1 MATYTNLDNEIFY
14 NGALQGYTTA
24 LMPFSAFSTDFSP
37 AAAQKGNNV
46 LVPLVGSLTATTFG
60 GSYAICGGTMSV
72 ITVAINRHKHVP
84 IGQDDL
90 TAHSSTF
97 ARLEEFGFQQG
108 MALGLAVIQ
117 DVWSLLTTANF
128 GLATAVSVAD
138 FGLAQIR
145 RGRYLLND
153 ANAPLTPRSLV
164 LDLDPYDNLLGIS
177 NFLQAQL
184 AGDAMA
190 LRQGRTGQIFG
201 MGTFETNALPGTG
214 SVMGFAAHASAIA
227 IAMRYLAPQD
237 GHKYDDARALTD
249 PDTGATIGVRA
260 HYDENTGTK
269 YLNLEANY
277 GYSVGIS
284 NGARVYKRL
293 D

>member
-1 MATYTNLDNEIFY
+1 MATYTNLDNEIF
-14 NGALQGYTTA
+14 AQSVLQGYVAA

-37 AAAQKGNNV
+37 DAAQKGNNV
-46 LVPLVGSLTATTFG
+46 LVPLVASLTATTFG
-60 GSYAICGGTMSV
+60 GSYAVCGGSMSV
-72 ITVAINRHKHVP
+72 ITVAINKHKIVHL
-84 IGQDDL
+84 GQDDL
-90 TAHSSTF
+90 TAHSSSY
-97 ARLEEFGFQQG
+97 ARLEEFGYQQG
-108 MALGLAVIQ
+108 MALGLMVVQ

-128 GLATAVSVAD
+128 GLATAVSVVD

-145 RGRYLLND
+145 AGRKLLNE

-177 NFLQAQL
+177 NFLQAHL
-184 AGDAMA
+184 AGDSQT

-227 IAMRYLAPQD
+227 IAMRYLAPQA
-237 GHKYDDARALTD
+237 GHKYDVARPVTD
-249 PDTGATIGVRA
+249 PDTGATFGIRS

-277 GYSVGIS
+277 GYATGIT